1 MKLKTL
7 ILKTSNILI
16 NFYQNTIQ
24 TSLNP
29 DITEIPTVSSGSFD
43 SQLNS
48 TEEEQPPDYNTA
60 IISSHGVEPPSYS
73 SIVSTPSSDTFFSSR
88 KSSQGIIRNRVSHIH
103 NCLTK
108 FMYWELIFILVFLFL
123 MQFILLYILPRI
135 ALKHEDNE
143 DGI

>member
-1 MKLKTL
+1 MEIKTL

-24 TSLNP
+24 TNLNP
-29 DITEIPTVSSGSFD
+29 DITEIPTVSSGSFN
-43 SQLNS
+43 SQQNS

-73 SIVSTPSSDTFFSSR
+73 SIVSTSASDTFFSSR

-103 NCLTK
+103 NFLSK
-108 FMYWELIFILVFLFL
+108 FMHCELLFFLVFLFL
-123 MQFILLYILPRI
+123 MLFFLLYILPSI
-135 ALKHEDNE
+135 ALKHEDNK
-143 DGI
+143 DDI